1 MSHILRALGASV
13 VSHIQTLSIQEV
25 SSRLNVTKH
34 TLRFWEKELEGV
46 LVPLRSRGGQRRYTQ
61 EHLLLIQEIRGLK
74 QRGLRLAEIKMRLN
88 GRHDLKAERTIE
100 QKIDNIAE
108 HIAEIVRTAIY
119 SLLDKAK

>member
-1 MSHILRALGASV
+1 M

-46 LVPLRSRGGQRRYTQ
+46 LVPQRSRGGQRRYTQ

-74 QRGLRLAEIKMRLN
+74 QRGLRLAEIKMRLD

>member
-1 MSHILRALGASV
+1 L
-13 VSHIQTLSIQEV
+13 TIQEV

-61 EHLLLIQEIRGLK
+61 EHLLLLHDIKGLK
-74 QRGLRLAEIKMRLN
+74 QRGLRLTEIKMQLN
-88 GRHDLKAERTIE
+88 GRPDSKAKKTIE
-100 QKIDNIAE
+100 EEIDNIAE

-119 SLLDKAK
+119 SLLEKPK

>member
-1 MSHILRALGASV
+1 MSPL
-13 VSHIQTLSIQEV
+13 QTLTIQEV
-25 SSRLNVTKH
+25 SSRLHVTKH

-46 LVPLRSRGGQRRYTQ
+46 LIPLRSRGGQRRYTQ

-88 GRHDLKAERTIE
+88 GRHDPKAEKTIE

-108 HIAEIVRTAIY
+108 HVAEIVRTAIY
-119 SLLDKAK
+119 SILDKAE

>member
-1 MSHILRALGASV
+1 M
-13 VSHIQTLSIQEV
+13 VSDLQTLTIQEV

-74 QRGLRLAEIKMRLN
+74 QGGLRLSEIKMRLT
-88 GRHDLKAERTIE
+88 GRCDFVAEKTIE

-108 HIAEIVRTAIY
+108 QIAEMVKTAIY
-119 SLLDKAK
+119 SLFEKAK